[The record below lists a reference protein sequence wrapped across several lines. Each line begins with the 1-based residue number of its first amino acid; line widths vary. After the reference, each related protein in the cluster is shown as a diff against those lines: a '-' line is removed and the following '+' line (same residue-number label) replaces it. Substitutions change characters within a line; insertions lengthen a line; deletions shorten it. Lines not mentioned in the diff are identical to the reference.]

1 MKAFYWTAAAAFAL
15 VGGWVL
21 MAPSVGREAGE
32 SRFGTPSASEVVE
45 PSSRAAPEMV
55 APASSQ
61 GLNGAVTPTVGDV
74 TLSIEPPSPEGP
86 HRVTAI
92 TSLPDGTSLMF
103 TVTSKSRPGESY
115 QDTAVVTG
123 GKAEA
128 GPFGKDGTL
137 PPGQYDVEVTM
148 PIPEVQSPETRR
160 VIGDKGEN
168 LRGPLVK
175 RGTMGAT
182 VERTEA
188 FTLGSGST
196 PNAAQAVSKA
206 KELLAEVT
214 ALEKATRTMA
224 PLRQSR
230 DTATLKRCGE
240 LMREHQPE
248 AERLRDQASKLPL
261 PLGMHIGIAAGHLVL
276 CASCMDTAEEDC
288 ARARGSIKEAALAI
302 AGAR

>member
-1 MKAFYWTAAAAFAL
+1 MKAFYWTAGTAFAL

-32 SRFGTPSASEVVE
+32 SRFGTAPASSVVE

-55 APASSQ
+55 APGSQ
-61 GLNGAVTPTVGDV
+61 GPNGAVTPTVGDV
-74 TLSIEPPSPEGP
+74 TLSIEPPSGKGP

-103 TVTSKSRPGESY
+103 TVASKSRPGETY

-128 GPFGKDGTL
+128 GPFGKEGKL
-137 PPGQYDVEVTM
+137 PPGEYDVEVTM
-148 PIPEVQSPETRR
+148 PIPDVQSPETRR

-175 RGTMGAT
+175 RGDMGVT
-182 VERTEA
+182 VEKTEA

-196 PNAAQAVSKA
+196 PNAAQAVLKA

-214 ALEKATRTMA
+214 ALEKATHAMA
-224 PLRQSR
+224 LLRQSR
-230 DTATLKRCGE
+230 DTATLRRCGE
-240 LMREHQPE
+240 LMRKHQPE
-248 AERLRDQASKLPL
+248 AERLRAQASNLPL

-276 CASCMDTAEEDC
+276 CGSCIDTAEEDC
-288 ARARGSIKEAALAI
+288 ARARGSIKEASEAI